1 MDVGAFLCVV
11 DGDEALKEVLTV
23 EVAVFKL
30 GSIFAQGD
38 ARLAAEREK
47 VSLKL
52 EIIWKKGN
60 VLLMI

>member
-1 MDVGAFLCVV
+1 M

-30 GSIFAQGD
+30 GSIFTQGD
-38 ARLAAEREK
+38 ARLAAEREN

-52 EIIWKKGN
+52 ELFLEERKCPPDD
-60 VLLMI
+60 MI

>member
-1 MDVGAFLCVV
+1 M

>member
-1 MDVGAFLCVV
+1 M

-30 GSIFAQGD
+30 GSIIAQGD
-38 ARLAAEREK
+38 ARLAAEREN

-52 EIIWKKGN
+52 ELFWMKGN
-60 VLLMI
+60 VLLAI